1 MAFLVEN
8 ILMSMYP
15 RNASNPLGEELIL
28 KGELEPTNEGYA
40 IARLCEFQL
49 FLVIYMIKNILI
61 CFQQ

>member
-1 MAFLVEN
+1 
-8 ILMSMYP
+8 MSMYP